1 MIKKY
6 NTKKT
11 QKQILEEIFE
21 KKTYDKY
28 YDDWIRNFAL
38 NLNHIWNG
46 KSIRDCFSYNKKFKS
61 KTALVI
67 GRGPSLIK
75 NKHLELLSDSGYNGT
90 IICADSALKSC
101 LNSGVTPEKFKRFY
115 VVSIDTNDYVNK
127 FYQGSIVK
135 RFGKKI
141 KCLLST
147 TVHPSTYKDATK
159 SGMDVF
165 WFHTLFDYNKG
176 KSSFNYISGIISKS
190 KNHVRG
196 FPAIQTG
203 GNVGTSSWILAWSI
217 LKLSPVGLI
226 GIDHGYTNDMSW
238 VAISEQ
244 HKIPKGINQNSKAY
258 KKAYPTVY
266 NPDFRTYCKQDPLFV
281 YYSNALK
288 EFIPKAPD
296 WVKTINA
303 TEGGAIF
310 GKGIK
315 CMKFGEFLKKFG

>member
-1 MIKKY
+1 MVKEK
-6 NTKKT
+6 NSRKA

-38 NLNHIWNG
+38 NLNHIWKG
-46 KSIRDCFSYNKKFKS
+46 RSVRDCSTYENQFKS
-61 KTALVI
+61 KTGLVI
-67 GRGPSLIK
+67 GRGPSVIK
-75 NKHLELLSDSGYNGT
+75 NNHLEMLSSRGFDGT
-90 IICADSALKSC
+90 IICTDSALKTC
-101 LNSGVTPEKFKRFY
+101 LTSGITPEKFKRFY

-127 FYQGSIVK
+127 FYQGAIVK

-147 TVHPSTYKDATK
+147 TVHPSTYRDAKK
-159 SGMDVF
+159 SGMEVF

-176 KSSFNYISGIISKS
+176 KSSFNYISGIIAKS
-190 KNHVRG
+190 KNHEKG
-196 FPAIQTG
+196 LPAIQTG
-203 GNVGTSSWILAWSI
+203 GNVGTSSWIIAWSI
-217 LKLSPVGLI
+217 LKLSTVGLI

-238 VAISEQ
+238 ESISNQ
-244 HKIPKGINQNSKAY
+244 HKIPERIDRNSKAF

-266 NPDFRTYCKQDPLFV
+266 NPDFKTYCKQDPLFV

-310 GKGIK
+310 GKGIQ
-315 CMKFGEFLKKFG
+315 CMKFRNFLKKFG

>member
-1 MIKKY
+1 MIKKSIS
-6 NTKKT
+6 KKT

-21 KKTYDKY
+21 KKAYDRY

-38 NLNHIWNG
+38 NLNHIWKG
-46 KSIRDCFSYNKKFKS
+46 KSVKDCVSFDNKFKS

-75 NKHLELLSDSGYNGT
+75 NKHLELLSQSGYDGT
-90 IICADSALKSC
+90 IICTDSALKSC
-101 LNSGVTPEKFKRFY
+101 LSSGVTPEKFKRFY
-115 VVSIDTNDYVNK
+115 VVTIDTNDYVKK
-127 FYQGSIVK
+127 FYQGSIVS

-141 KCLLST
+141 RCLLST
-147 TVHPSTYKDATK
+147 TVDPSTYNAATK
-159 SGMDVF
+159 SGMNVF

-176 KSSFNYISGIISKS
+176 KSSFNYISGIMSKT
-190 KNHVRG
+190 KNHAKG

-203 GNVGTSSWILAWSI
+203 GNVGTSSWILAWSV
-217 LKLSPVGLI
+217 LKSSPVGLI

-244 HKIPKGINQNSKAY
+244 HKIPDDIDKNSMAF
-258 KKAYPTVY
+258 KKAYPIVY
-266 NPDFRTYCKQDPLFV
+266 NPDFNTYCKQDPLFV

-288 EFIPKAPD
+288 EFIPKAPT

-310 GKGIK
+310 GKGIH
-315 CMKFGEFLKKFG
+315 CMKFHEFLRKYG